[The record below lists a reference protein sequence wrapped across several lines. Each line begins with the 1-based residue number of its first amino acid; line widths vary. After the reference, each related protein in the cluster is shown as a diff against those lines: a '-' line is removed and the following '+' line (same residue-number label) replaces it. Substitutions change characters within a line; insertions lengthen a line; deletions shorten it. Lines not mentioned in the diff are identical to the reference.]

1 MSIAPRAQKL
11 LRIVFRTYMSFPGFQ
26 IKKRVLSGAGVSPGD
41 FKRLFSRKRN
51 KISIAA
57 MVRNVLRIQ
66 FPSLVRS
73 LGQRERGRAL
83 FHLTPDIPVNSN

>member
-1 MSIAPRAQKL
+1 M
-11 LRIVFRTYMSFPGFQ
+11 
-26 IKKRVLSGAGVSPGD
+26 SPGD

-51 KISIAA
+51 KMSIAT
-57 MVRNVLRIQ
+57 MVRNDLRIR
-66 FPSLVRS
+66 FPSLVQS